1 MQTIYEA
8 ISKAH
13 KSLQQHE
20 LTSLIKTLK
29 YFLRSALNS
38 IYLIKISEQKM
49 LEVEE
54 KQNKGANE

>member
-8 ISKAH
+8 LSKAR

-20 LTSLIKTLK
+20 LGSLLKTLK
-29 YFLRSALNS
+29 YFLRPALNS

-49 LEVEE
+49 LEVAE
-54 KQNKGANE
+54 KQHKATE